1 MLKAA
6 LNYHWAFGENW
17 KSKMKYVFSLII
29 FIITRDSFSQLT
41 CESIKQLGAV
51 YKGTAHRNGRTRL
64 FSTDTAITNRMKY
77 YTFELK
83 LAKDLSENDKAE
95 IDKHKI
101 KFNPTDT
108 VIIYDWDIMHHGKMA
123 YHGKAIAKVEITCAD
138 SMMTTKKY
146 LLNNETGNPVP
157 NRFKIY
163 KINEKDFIISD
174 RNHPYLNINMYF
186 KKD

>member
-1 MLKAA
+1 MGKIR
-6 LNYHWAFGENW
+6 
-17 KSKMKYVFSLII
+17 KVRMKIFFSFI
-29 FIITRDSFSQLT
+29 FYFFLQSSFAQLT
-41 CESIKQLGAV
+41 CENIRELGVV
-51 YKGTAHRNGRTRL
+51 YKGTTHRNGRTRL
-64 FSTDTAITNRMKY
+64 FPTDTAISNRMQY

-83 LAKDLSENDKAE
+83 LAKDLPDADKAE
-95 IDKHKI
+95 IAKYKI

-108 VIIYDWDIMHHGKMA
+108 VMIYDWDIMHKGKMA

-138 SMMTTKKY
+138 SMITTQKY
-146 LLNNETGNPVP
+146 LLNSETTTYVP
-157 NRFKIY
+157 NRFKIF